1 MQDVQMT
8 GELRTETGSK
18 AAKELRASGRIP
30 CVMYGGEGENIHFTV
45 DPNEVKHVVFTPEF
59 KISNISID
67 GENYRCIVREIQ
79 FHPVTDEINHIDF
92 LALQKGVRVKTQI
105 PLRCVGVAPGTKD
118 GGKMIQ
124 KIRAIDIKTSPQYLI
139 DELMVD
145 VSDLEIGV
153 TKRIKDIEV
162 PEHIKILNAPNIP
175 VASIEIPRILK
186 TSTVA
191 AEDLDEEETE
201 EEDDQEES
209 TEGTEE

>member
-8 GELRTETGSK
+8 GQLRTEMGSK

-79 FHPVTDEINHIDF
+79 FHPVTDEISHIDF

-105 PLRCVGVAPGTKD
+105 PLRCVGVAPGTKE

-124 KIRAIDIKTSPQYLI
+124 KIRAVDIKTSPQYLI
-139 DELMVD
+139 DELTVD

-153 TKRIKDIEV
+153 TKRIKDIVV
-162 PEHIKILNAPNIP
+162 PENIKILNAPNIP
-175 VASIEIPRILK
+175 VASIEIPRILR
-186 TSTVA
+186 TSTVS
-191 AEDLDEEETE
+191 EDLDEEDLDG
-201 EEDDQEES
+201 EDEGEES